1 MRACRRSAENPFL
14 RRGSAPTRHGMT
26 DLRFRRA
33 AIRILLSVLV
43 AAAAL
48 AVLVPRQVAEPE
60 NALQSAVAGALA
72 ARADDR
78 LLKGSWRSIPKARRQ
93 S

>member
-1 MRACRRSAENPFL
+1 MRACRRSVENPFL
-14 RRGSAPTRHGMT
+14 RRGAPTRHGMT

-43 AAAAL
+43 AAVAL

-60 NALQSAVAGALA
+60 KALQSAVAGALA

-78 LLKGSWRSIPKARRQ
+78 LLEAALAQYPKARRQ